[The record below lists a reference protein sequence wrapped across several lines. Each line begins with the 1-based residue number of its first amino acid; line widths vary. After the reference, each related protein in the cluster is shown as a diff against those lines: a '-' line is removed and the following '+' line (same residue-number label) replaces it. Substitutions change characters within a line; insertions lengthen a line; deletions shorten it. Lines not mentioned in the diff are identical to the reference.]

1 MTDRAIEDLFEQYL
15 EKKRQALQKQK
26 VKSLKRPRP
35 PPPLARTTT
44 TTPTSHQNVRETVK
58 EEKKQKLSPNA
69 YVSHYFQRGCKTT
82 QLNRLVNFSM

>member
-35 PPPLARTTT
+35 PPPLARTTQH
-44 TTPTSHQNVRETVK
+44 PIVRETVK

-82 QLNRLVNFSM
+82 QLQRLVSFSL